1 MFTMFQ
7 AIGKHTALG
16 APITPCWSHVPDLR
30 LFGLTNSI
38 RRAGVDA
45 ARSFATGCFAT
56 HRTHDLR
63 GLTDKELQV
72 WAPRSFPAD

>member
-1 MFTMFQ
+1 MFLS
-7 AIGKHTALG
+7 IGERMVLG
-16 APITPCWSHVPDLR
+16 APITPCWSNVPDLR
-30 LFGLTNSI
+30 WFSLTSST

-72 WAPRSFPAD
+72 WDPRSLPADL